1 MSTITNL
8 YGIEIYQP
16 YLPYGRVKVRETRTS
31 FIVSLAEAKEHL
43 RIDSSFTADDTYIT
57 ALTKIAQNIV
67 EKETGLYLS
76 SIALEYTSD
85 GFLPILDL
93 GANGH
98 GVTSVKYYDSSN
110 SQQTLDSNSYD
121 ISNLGY
127 LESNVLLYPNTGT
140 DWPQTFDRPDSVEV
154 KFSGGINETYQ
165 IPEGLKEAIYLIIGR
180 YYEVRQDVL
189 SGTVVYQVPLGA
201 QHLINQYK
209 KAVV

>member
-16 YLPYGRVKVRETRTS
+16 YLPYGRVKVREARTS

-43 RIDSSFTADDTYIT
+43 RIDSSFTGDDTYIT

-85 GFLPILDL
+85 GFLPIIDL
-93 GANGH
+93 GTNGH
-98 GVTSVKYYDSSN
+98 AVTSVKYYDTSN
-110 SQQTLDSNSYD
+110 VQQTLSSDSYD
-121 ISNLGY
+121 ISDLGY

-140 DWPQTFDRPDSVEV
+140 DWPETYDRPDSIEV
-154 KFSGGINETYQ
+154 KFSGGIDETYQ